1 VTYLLDTN
9 VVSELR
15 KPNPHGG
22 VRSWIESVD
31 ARQLFVSAVT
41 CGEIQLGI
49 EKARVNNPNKAAA
62 IENWLN
68 TLIDDSNILPL
79 DENCFR
85 QWARLMHNRSDSLII
100 DAMIAATALVND
112 LKVVTR
118 NVADFDA
125 LGVETLNPWTVK
137 QR

>member
-1 VTYLLDTN
+1 
-9 VVSELR
+9 
-15 KPNPHGG
+15 
-22 VRSWIESVD
+22 
-31 ARQLFVSAVT
+31 
-41 CGEIQLGI
+41 
-49 EKARVNNPNKAAA
+49 
-62 IENWLN
+62 
-68 TLIDDSNILPL
+68 
-79 DENCFR
+79 
-85 QWARLMHNRSDSLII
+85 MHNRSDSLII